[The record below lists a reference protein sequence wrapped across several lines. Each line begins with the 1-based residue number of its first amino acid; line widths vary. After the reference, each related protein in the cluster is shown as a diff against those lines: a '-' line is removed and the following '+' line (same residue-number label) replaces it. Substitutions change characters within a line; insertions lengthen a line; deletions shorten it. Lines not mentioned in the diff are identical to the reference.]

1 MTKYLLDSN
10 ALIDAYD
17 KLYPIGVFGSV
28 WKWLITSKKFF
39 ITKQVYEELMAY
51 DGDLKIWIQGHFEKN
66 ELIDEFIAVQEYA
79 LVADFLTSSGYWSE
93 AGSGL
98 WLNTSKA
105 DPWLIAYGMHDS
117 DCVIVTHEN
126 SSNPNPNSNS
136 RKEPKIPF
144 VASKNNVQVQHLWEV
159 FSNENAVF

>member
-1 MTKYLLDSN
+1 
-10 ALIDAYD
+10 
-17 KLYPIGVFGSV
+17 
-28 WKWLITSKKFF
+28 
-39 ITKQVYEELMAY
+39 
-51 DGDLKIWIQGHFEKN
+51 
-66 ELIDEFIAVQEYA
+66 
-79 LVADFLTSSGYWSE
+79 
-93 AGSGL
+93 
-98 WLNTSKA
+98 
-105 DPWLIAYGMHDS
+105 MHDS